1 MSEPIT
7 SSTAAHIVIEI
18 SGHNCPESSIRYYA
32 DRGRLEYV
40 RLPSGI
46 RLYEFDPVR
55 ARAVRMATAAGEL
68 ANDVP
73 EVVRTRDLEEVPPA
87 RFDVV
92 HVQQPRRH

>member
-7 SSTAAHIVIEI
+7 SSTAAHIVTEI
-18 SGHNCPESSIRYYA
+18 SGHNCPESTIRYYA

-46 RLYEFDPVR
+46 RLHEFDPVR
-55 ARAVRMATAAGEL
+55 ARAVRMVTAAGEL
-68 ANDVP
+68 TNDAL

-87 RFDVV
+87 RLDMV
-92 HVQQPRRH
+92 HEQQPRRH